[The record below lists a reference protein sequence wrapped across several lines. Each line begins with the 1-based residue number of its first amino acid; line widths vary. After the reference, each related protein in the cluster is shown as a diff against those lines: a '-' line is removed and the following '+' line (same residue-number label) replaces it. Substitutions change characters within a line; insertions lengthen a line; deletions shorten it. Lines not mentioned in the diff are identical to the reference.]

1 VPRLQTERNVMF
13 FSCRLP
19 RFKCAG
25 VCGPDA
31 TTAGVGGGDRRK
43 DHAKDA
49 SMRDAMHR
57 HELSASVLQGS
68 FEQGAAAEGGL
79 PMG

>member
-1 VPRLQTERNVMF
+1 
-13 FSCRLP
+13 
-19 RFKCAG
+19 
-25 VCGPDA
+25 
-31 TTAGVGGGDRRK
+31 
-43 DHAKDA
+43 
-49 SMRDAMHR
+49 MRDAMHR